1 MPLAPFEQFALPELT
16 MTACARCPLAVR
28 CSLQTS
34 TGAAGVRLVVNVAAA
49 TQGRSAIK
57 NARSGLSPS
66 LLMPHA
72 VAPARNPCGA
82 VTLPVITRAASAIAI
97 PPRKYRISAPFM
109 SDTIL
114 LAPLSYHIVQSDDEK
129 QFQENSL
136 VQFHR
141 ISEVRVLFLANRM
154 YFQS

>member
-1 MPLAPFEQFALPELT
+1 
-16 MTACARCPLAVR
+16 
-28 CSLQTS
+28 
-34 TGAAGVRLVVNVAAA
+34 
-49 TQGRSAIK
+49 
-57 NARSGLSPS
+57 
-66 LLMPHA
+66 
-72 VAPARNPCGA
+72 
-82 VTLPVITRAASAIAI
+82 
-97 PPRKYRISAPFM
+97 M

-154 YFQS
+154 YFQSSLENFRVVSHQRSCDSYILCSAGNLQEEMYGSFPRNATTGRIPRAAQP